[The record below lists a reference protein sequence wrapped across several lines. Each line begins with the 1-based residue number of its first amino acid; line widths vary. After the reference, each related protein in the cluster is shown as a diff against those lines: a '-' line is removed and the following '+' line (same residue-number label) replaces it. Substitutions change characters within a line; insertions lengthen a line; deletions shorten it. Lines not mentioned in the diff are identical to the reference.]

1 MNKTTI
7 LNIAIFWL
15 ALVWFIGWW
24 VAQNKVNAN
33 EEILSLQQEKY
44 LLEQEIREESD
55 GWWVDEDA
63 REECINSCRV
73 SWNNHQ
79 NERTK
84 NNDKRRERIDE
95 IDKKL
100 GLLLSR

>member
-33 EEILSLQQEKY
+33 EEILSIQKRLIEIDNEVQQAKDNWHIAEASK
-44 LLEQEIREESD
+44 
-55 GWWVDEDA
+55 
-63 REECINSCRV
+63 EECIQ
-73 SWNNHQ
+73 SWNEQ
-79 NERTK
+79 QMRENEKATWL
-84 NNDKRRERIDE
+84 REE
-95 IDKKL
+95 KKSLENKL

>member
-79 NERTK
+79 TERTK

-95 IDKKL
+95 IEKRL

>member
-33 EEILSLQQEKY
+33 EEILSLQKRNIELDKLIQE
-44 LLEQEIREESD
+44 
-55 GWWVDEDA
+55 
-63 REECINSCRV
+63 
-73 SWNNHQ
+73 
-79 NERTK
+79 
-84 NNDKRRERIDE
+84 
-95 IDKKL
+95 
-100 GLLLSR
+100 

>member
-15 ALVWFIGWW
+15 ALVWFIWWW

-33 EEILSLQQEKY
+33 EEILSLQKRNIELDKLIQ
-44 LLEQEIREESD
+44 EESD
-55 GWWVDEDA
+55 WWWVDEYA
-63 REECINSCRV
+63 KEECKQSFIESQQKR
-73 SWNNHQ
+73 
-79 NERTK
+79 NERADEYRAEK
-84 NNDKRRERIDE
+84 QENEER
-95 IDKKL
+95 L